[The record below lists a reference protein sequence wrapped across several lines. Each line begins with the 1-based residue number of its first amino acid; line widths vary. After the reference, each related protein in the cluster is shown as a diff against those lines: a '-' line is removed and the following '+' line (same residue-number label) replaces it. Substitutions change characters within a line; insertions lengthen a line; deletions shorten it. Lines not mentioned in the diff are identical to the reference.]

1 MTVDDSESQV
11 EHVPVVKRRV
21 DNGVSIRTSDVFKAL
36 LFSITLSLLIM
47 VAIIFG
53 KQFFY
58 IQCMRIF
65 I

>member
-11 EHVPVVKRRV
+11 ELGVHVPVVKRRV
-21 DNGVSIRTSDVFKAL
+21 DNGVSIRTSDIFKAL

-53 KQFFY
+53 KHFF
-58 IQCMRIF
+58 
-65 I
+65 